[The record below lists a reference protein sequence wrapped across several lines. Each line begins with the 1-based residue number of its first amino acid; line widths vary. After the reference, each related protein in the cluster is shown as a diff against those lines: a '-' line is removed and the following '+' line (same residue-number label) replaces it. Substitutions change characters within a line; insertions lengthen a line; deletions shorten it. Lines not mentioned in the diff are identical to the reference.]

1 MTKSPQARPHPGRS
15 HLGKTSPRPAALRF
29 AAGFGAVAVPPLLS
43 IYMVLRLGV
52 GELALSVL
60 SGTGG
65 TEPSADELI
74 MGLCATGALIMSLW
88 WCVEGTSVLI
98 AVAAGS
104 SSSQRRQKS
113 RRNTPIL
120 RRVLGLVLGTHIIIG
135 SAPSLATPGSISG
148 DPAALGTTPPDSL
161 SAQVS
166 PLFGGSPVRPE
177 PSEPRSDQRTPSDLD
192 AQSTEKPSPY
202 FASMNEPR
210 GLAAGSNDSGSV
222 EYREWVVHR
231 GESLWSIAGHLA
243 GPGAT
248 DGDILRTMH
257 ALESENRSALRGRPY
272 LIHAGTV
279 LAVPHR
285 FSS

>member
-1 MTKSPQARPHPGRS
+1 MTKRSHARPRPGQS
-15 HLGKTSPRPAALRF
+15 HLGKTSPRPATLRL
-29 AAGFGAVAVPPLLS
+29 AAGLGAVAVPLLLS

-52 GELALSVL
+52 GELALGAL

-65 TEPSADELI
+65 TKPSADELI

-98 AVAAGS
+98 AIAAGS
-104 SSSQRRQKS
+104 SSAQRGRNN
-113 RRNTPIL
+113 RRNNPIL

-148 DPAALGTTPPDSL
+148 GPAALGTTHPDSL

-166 PLFGGSPVRPE
+166 PLFGGYAGRPTA
-177 PSEPRSDQRTPSDLD
+177 SEPQPDQRTPSDL
-192 AQSTEKPSPY
+192 ATQTTGKPSPY
-202 FASMNEPR
+202 FPSMSEPR
-210 GLAAGSNDSGSV
+210 ALAAGSNDSSSV

-248 DGDILRTMH
+248 DEDILRTMH
-257 ALESENRSALRGRPY
+257 AVESENRSALRGRPH